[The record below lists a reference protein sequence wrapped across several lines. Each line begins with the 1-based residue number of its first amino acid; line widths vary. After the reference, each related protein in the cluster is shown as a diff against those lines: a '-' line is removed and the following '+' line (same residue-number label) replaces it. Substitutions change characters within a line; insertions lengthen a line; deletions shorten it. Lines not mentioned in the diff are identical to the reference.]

1 MVVSRFHDAL
11 FKQISSTIAFSGD
24 DLEPLVSVAMT
35 TLSSKIIKSHKRKMA
50 EIAVQAVVS
59 VADLKTRDVNFDHIK
74 LEGKAGGK
82 MEDTELI
89 HGIVIDKDFSHPQM
103 PKVPRPHDPSSCR
116 VVPTVVVC
124 VV

>member
-1 MVVSRFHDAL
+1 
-11 FKQISSTIAFSGD
+11 
-24 DLEPLVSVAMT
+24 MT

-59 VADLKTRDVNFDHIK
+59 VADLNTRDVNFDHIK

-103 PKVPRPHDPSSCR
+103 PKVGKWLLSR
-116 VVPTVVVC
+116 VQNPVTAAGMICVFVVLAGGDGREDCDFDVS
-124 VV
+124 V

>member
-1 MVVSRFHDAL
+1 
-11 FKQISSTIAFSGD
+11 
-24 DLEPLVSVAMT
+24 MT

-59 VADLKTRDVNFDHIK
+59 VADLVSKDVNFDHIK

-89 HGIVIDKDFSHPQM
+89 RGIVIDKDFSHPQM
-103 PKVPRPHDPSSCR
+103 PKVRPLLLLSSPPSVLRGR
-116 VVPTVVVC
+116 VWHQLLLLLLLLLLLFFAWLIPTV
-124 VV
+124 

>member
-1 MVVSRFHDAL
+1 
-11 FKQISSTIAFSGD
+11 
-24 DLEPLVSVAMT
+24 MT

-50 EIAVQAVVS
+50 EIAVGAVVA

-89 HGIVIDKDFSHPQM
+89 RGIVIDKDFSHPQM
-103 PKVPRPHDPSSCR
+103 PKVCASFVWVSLCMANFHKERCP
-116 VVPTVVVC
+116 
-124 VV
+124 

>member
-1 MVVSRFHDAL
+1 
-11 FKQISSTIAFSGD
+11 
-24 DLEPLVSVAMT
+24 MT

-50 EIAVQAVVS
+50 EIAVQVRLLRDWRVLRCCVPVRASVTGVCILLPDLLPVVAFVAQAVVS
-59 VADLKTRDVNFDHIK
+59 VADLESRDVNFDHIK

-103 PKVPRPHDPSSCR
+103 PKVRAHLRMCGP
-116 VVPTVVVC
+116 VG
-124 VV
+124 